1 MLAESELRALL
12 HLCALPGV
20 GNGGRLRALLRHY
33 GSARAALSAPA
44 TAIGE
49 AAALVRD
56 SAIIRRRVESS
67 LRAVLRPGVEI
78 LLETD
83 PRYPARLLHLEDPP
97 AVLFARGRLELL
109 ERPAI
114 AVVGTRQST
123 EYGGSAA
130 RLLAGGLSRAGV
142 VVVSGLARG
151 IDAHAHA
158 AALEG
163 GTIAVLAG
171 GIDVAY
177 PVQNTWLYER
187 IAREGLLLSEAA
199 PGTPAMKHLFP
210 RRNRLIAALAL
221 GVTVVEASA
230 RSGALI
236 TADHALRLGREVL
249 AVPGPIGRATSIGTN
264 ALLRDGA
271 TPAIEVRD
279 ILEAVGLGE
288 LARRAAAEDAEGG
301 ERPPPPVGLSPIA
314 RALWEALGHDP
325 MHVDELADA
334 CGAPPSV
341 LLGALLELELAG
353 HARQV
358 PGGRYTRA

>member
-1 MLAESELRALL
+1 MITESELRALL
-12 HLCALPGV
+12 QLCALPGV
-20 GNGGRLRALLRHY
+20 GNGDRLRTLLRNY

-44 TAIGE
+44 AAIGE

-56 SAIIRRRVESS
+56 SAVIRRRVEAS
-67 LRAVLRPGVEI
+67 LRTVLRTGVQV

-83 PRYPARLLHLEDPP
+83 LRYPTRLLHLPDPP
-97 AVLFARGRLELL
+97 PVLFARGRLELL
-109 ERPAI
+109 ERPAV
-114 AVVGTRQST
+114 AVVGARQST
-123 EYGGSAA
+123 EYGESAA
-130 RLLAGGLSRAGV
+130 RLLAGGLSQAGV

-151 IDAHAHA
+151 IDAQAHA

-187 IAREGLLLSEAA
+187 IAREGLLLSEMA
-199 PGTPAMKHLFP
+199 PGTPALKHLFP

-236 TADHALRLGREVL
+236 TVRHALDLGREVL
-249 AVPGPIGRATSIGTN
+249 AVPGPIGRKTSVGTN

-288 LARRAAAEDAEGG
+288 LARRGPAAETEHGKSA
-301 ERPPPPVGLSPIA
+301 PVPAGLSPVA
-314 RALWEALGHDP
+314 RAVWAALGHDP
-325 MHVDELADA
+325 MHVDDLADA
-334 CGAPPSV
+334 CDMPPSV
-341 LLGALLELELAG
+341 LLSALLELELAG

-358 PGGRYTRA
+358 SGGRYTRT

>member
-1 MLAESELRALL
+1 MIAESELRALL

-20 GNGGRLRALLRHY
+20 GSGDRLRTLLRNY

-44 TAIGE
+44 AAIGE

-56 SAIIRRRVESS
+56 SPIIRRRAESA
-67 LRAVLRPGVEI
+67 LRTVLRTGVEV

-83 PRYPARLLHLEDPP
+83 PRYPSRLLHLPDPP
-97 AVLFARGRLELL
+97 AVLFARGSLELL
-109 ERPAI
+109 ERPAV
-114 AVVGTRQST
+114 AVVGSRQST
-123 EYGGSAA
+123 EYGESAA
-130 RLLAGGLSRAGV
+130 RLVAGGLSRAGV

-151 IDAHAHA
+151 IDAQAHA

-171 GIDVAY
+171 GIDVPY

-187 IAREGLLLSEAA
+187 IAREGLLLSETA
-199 PGTPAMKHLFP
+199 PGTPALKHLFP
-210 RRNRLIAALAL
+210 QRNRLIAALAL

-236 TADHALRLGREVL
+236 TVRHALDLGREVL
-249 AVPGPIGRATSIGTN
+249 AVPGPIGRKTSEGTN

-271 TPAIEVRD
+271 RPALEVRD

-288 LARRAAAEDAEGG
+288 LARRSAAAGAKRAEVATA
-301 ERPPPPVGLSPIA
+301 PTGLSPLA
-314 RALWEALGHDP
+314 RVVWEALGHEP
-325 MHVDELADA
+325 RHVDEIADSCA
-334 CGAPPSV
+334 APASA
-341 LLGALLELELAG
+341 LLSALLELELAG

-358 PGGRYTRA
+358 AGGRYTRV